1 MTIYR
6 PPNTLQW
13 AGGTLC
19 TDEQGGAL
27 CTPQACLY
35 RLPPAPSTAGST
47 PFPASETFPS
57 HQTCPPLLGPSPL
70 PVSPNRDDH
79 GCSPLQKSTY
89 LLGTR
94 SVPLKGVSTNHP
106 ATAGFQA
113 GVRPVLCRVETPDC
127 QGGKRAGSYLPGHL
141 CS

>member
-13 AGGTLC
+13 AGVTLC

-35 RLPPAPSTAGST
+35 RLPPAPSAQPSVKTPPSTAGST

-57 HQTCPPLLGPSPL
+57 HQTCLPLLGPSPL
-70 PVSPNRDDH
+70 PVSPENRDDH

-89 LLGTR
+89 LLGTC
-94 SVPLKGVSTNHP
+94 SVPLKGVSTNQP
-106 ATAGFQA
+106 ATAGFQGRGA
-113 GVRPVLCRVETPDC
+113 ACTL
-127 QGGKRAGSYLPGHL
+127 QGGDP
-141 CS
+141 